1 MAQLGVSAPDPQ
13 TVRFELERP
22 TPYFPR
28 ILTSNATV
36 PVPRHAIEAN
46 GRNWTKAG
54 TMVSNGAFTLT
65 EWVPNTRI
73 AIRKNP
79 RFFDAANV
87 KLDGVNYFPTD
98 NTDTPVNPIG
108 RAACRENA
116 CKYVMISVVRVPL
129 KKK

>member
-1 MAQLGVSAPDPQ
+1 MDPKTGARYAANLYVLKGGRAVNQGAPMAQLGVSAPDPQ

-54 TMVSNGAFTLT
+54 TMVSNGALDRKS
-65 EWVPNTRI
+65 TRLNSSHYC
-73 AIRKNP
+73 ASRMP
-79 RFFDAANV
+79 SSA
-87 KLDGVNYFPTD
+87 
-98 NTDTPVNPIG
+98 
-108 RAACRENA
+108 
-116 CKYVMISVVRVPL
+116 
-129 KKK
+129 